1 MAKHGKLFDIF
12 LNGTIMELIRMY
24 CAEEINTQTLI
35 GFLNWQ
41 STVKTP
47 VLKLVCEL
55 LLNIGLGMYSY
66 T

>member
-12 LNGTIMELIRMY
+12 LNGTIMELIRIY

-41 STVKTP
+41 STVKTL

>member
-1 MAKHGKLFDIF
+1 MTKHGKLFDIF
-12 LNGTIMELIRMY
+12 LNGTIMELIRIY

>member
-1 MAKHGKLFDIF
+1 MTKHGKLFDIF